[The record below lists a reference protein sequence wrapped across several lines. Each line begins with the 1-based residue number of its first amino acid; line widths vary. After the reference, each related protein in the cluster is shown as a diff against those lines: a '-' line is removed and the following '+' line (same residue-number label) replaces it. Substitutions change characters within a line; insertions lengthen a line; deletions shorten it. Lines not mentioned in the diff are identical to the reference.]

1 MRTKQILFFF
11 ILAAISAG
19 TITAQKR
26 ARTEVKIPDILNYK
40 TLKCDLH
47 IHTVFSD
54 GSVWPDIRPEE
65 AWREG
70 LDAIAITDHIEYL
83 PHKDDINIG
92 FNRSYEIAEPA
103 GQKLD
108 IIVIRGA
115 EITRSMPPGHI
126 NAIFISDAAGIEK
139 ETWQEAIEEAANQG
153 AFIFWNHPGWKG
165 QQNDGVAKW
174 YDEHT
179 MIFENGWLHGME
191 VVNEREY
198 YPEVYQWCIDK
209 NLTLLSNS
217 DIHSPLNLDYEINTG
232 DHRPITLV
240 FATER
245 TEAAI
250 KEALLDNR
258 TVVYSGNELIGKAEY
273 LKAIYDESVSY
284 RPVRLELTGIEEK
297 YIQIKNTSE
306 VNYMLKLNSKFENI
320 SFPEEV
326 TLWANSVSLLPVEA
340 KRKDVDLNK
349 EFIIKYTVKNLKVAP
364 DAGLP
369 VELKLNVKVTPVVE

>member
-1 MRTKQILFFF
+1 MRTRQILFFI
-11 ILAAISAG
+11 ILIAVSAV
-19 TITAQKR
+19 TITGQKR
-26 ARTEVKIPDILNYK
+26 VRTEVKIPDILNYK

-83 PHKDDINIG
+83 PHKDDLNIG

-103 GQKLD
+103 GEKLD

-115 EITRSMPPGHI
+115 EITRKMPPGHI
-126 NAIFISDAAGIEK
+126 NAIFISDAEKIKK
-139 ETWQEAIEEAANQG
+139 ETWQEAIEEAADQG

-165 QQNDGVAKW
+165 QQNDGIAKW

-179 MIFENGWLHGME
+179 EIFEKGWLHGIE
-191 VVNEREY
+191 VVNSYEY
-198 YPEVYQWCIDK
+198 YPEVHQWCIDK
-209 NLTLLSNS
+209 NLTMLSNS
-217 DIHSPLNLDYEINTG
+217 DIHNPLNLDYETFTA

-245 TEAAI
+245 SEAAI

-258 TVVYSGNELIGKAEY
+258 TVVYMGNELIGKAEY
-273 LKAIYDESVSY
+273 LKAIYDESVTY
-284 RPVRLELTGIEEK
+284 RPVALELTGREEK
-297 YIQIKNTSE
+297 FVQIKNTSD
-306 VNYMLKLNSKFENI
+306 VNYMLQLNSESENI

-326 TLWANSVSLLPVEA
+326 TLWANSVSLLPVRA
-340 KRKDVDLNK
+340 NRKDVEMNK
-349 EFIIKYTVKNLKVAP
+349 EFILNYTVKNLKVAP
-364 DAGLP
+364 DAGLT
-369 VELKLNVKVTPVVE
+369 VELKLNVKVIPVK